1 MVMVMDRARRR
12 ATKHAAAEAPGEPA
26 GRGRPSLWG
35 KLLRDRRSLFGLS
48 VLTLMLTMSLAAPW
62 ISPFDPAEQR
72 LLLRLRGPLVE
83 AEPGHRCWLGTDQ
96 VGRDNLSRIIY
107 GGRISLF
114 VGVAAVVLGG
124 TAGVLLGLIS
134 GYSGRRLDSLIMR
147 AADVQLSFPFILLAI
162 TVIGAFGPGIFKL
175 VVVLAFSGWVVYA
188 RTVRGAVLSVKEDQ
202 FVEAA
207 VALGA
212 MDWRIVLRHL
222 LPNVVSPVIVIATTQ
237 TATMILLE
245 SALSFLGMGVP
256 APTPSWGR
264 MLSDGREYLST
275 AWWIATF
282 PGLAIFV
289 AVLGINLLGDG
300 LNDAILSRRR

>member
-1 MVMVMDRARRR
+1 METSHGH
-12 ATKHAAAEAPGEPA
+12 ATREAPDDAPGEGA
-26 GRGRPSLWG
+26 GRHRLSLWA
-35 KLLRDRRSLFGLS
+35 KLLRDRRSLFGFC
-48 VLTLMLTMSLAAPW
+48 VLALMLAMSLAAPW
-62 ISPFDPAEQR
+62 IRPFDPAEQR
-72 LLLRLRGPLVE
+72 LLLRLRGPLVQ
-83 AEPGHRCWLGTDQ
+83 AEPGLRCWLGTDQ

-114 VGVAAVVLGG
+114 VGVAAVVVGG
-124 TAGVLLGLIS
+124 TVGILLGLFS
-134 GYSGRRLDSLIMR
+134 GYFGGRLDSLIMR
-147 AADVQLSFPFILLAI
+147 TADVQLSFPFILLAI
-162 TVIGAFGPGIFKL
+162 TIIGAFGPGIFKL
-175 VVVLAFSGWVVYA
+175 VIVLAISGWVVYA
-188 RTVRGAVLSVKEDQ
+188 RTVRGAVLSVKEEQ

-289 AVLGINLLGDG
+289 TVLGINLLGDG

>member
-1 MVMVMDRARRR
+1 
-12 ATKHAAAEAPGEPA
+12 
-26 GRGRPSLWG
+26 
-35 KLLRDRRSLFGLS
+35 
-48 VLTLMLTMSLAAPW
+48 
-62 ISPFDPAEQR
+62 
-72 LLLRLRGPLVE
+72 
-83 AEPGHRCWLGTDQ
+83 
-96 VGRDNLSRIIY
+96 
-107 GGRISLF
+107 
-114 VGVAAVVLGG
+114 
-124 TAGVLLGLIS
+124 
-134 GYSGRRLDSLIMR
+134 MR
-147 AADVQLSFPFILLAI
+147 TADVQLSFPFILLAI
-162 TVIGAFGPGIFKL
+162 TIIGAFGAGIVKL
-175 VVVLAFSGWVVYA
+175 VIVLAISGWVVYA
-188 RTVRGAVLSVKEDQ
+188 RTVRGAVLSVKQEQ

-212 MDWRIVLRHL
+212 IDWRIVLRHL

-289 AVLGINLLGDG
+289 TVLGINLLGDG

>member
-1 MVMVMDRARRR
+1 M
-12 ATKHAAAEAPGEPA
+12 ATNTGLRQATREAPVEALGEGA
-26 GRGRPSLWG
+26 GRGRLSLWA
-35 KLLRDRRSLFGLS
+35 KLLRDRRSLFGFC
-48 VLTLMLTMSLAAPW
+48 VLALMLIMSLAAPW

-83 AEPGHRCWLGTDQ
+83 AEPGLRCWLGTDQ
-96 VGRDNLSRIIY
+96 MGRDNLSRIIY

-114 VGVAAVVLGG
+114 VGVAAVVVGG
-124 TAGVLLGLIS
+124 TVGILLGLFS
-134 GYSGRRLDSLIMR
+134 GYFGGRLDSIIMR
-147 AADVQLSFPFILLAI
+147 TADVQLSFPFILLAI
-162 TVIGAFGPGIFKL
+162 TIIGAFGPGIFKL
-175 VVVLAFSGWVVYA
+175 VIVLAISGWVVYA
-188 RTVRGAVLSVKEDQ
+188 RTVRGAVLSVKEEQ

-282 PGLAIFV
+282 PGLAIFIT
-289 AVLGINLLGDG
+289 VLGINLLGDG
-300 LNDAILSRRR
+300 LNDAILRRRR

>member
-1 MVMVMDRARRR
+1 MDTRHRH
-12 ATKHAAAEAPGEPA
+12 ATTEIAAEAPREAAA
-26 GRGRPSLWG
+26 GSRLSLWA
-35 KLLRDRRSLFGLS
+35 KLVRDRRSLFGLS
-48 VLTLMLTMSLAAPW
+48 VLVLMLIMSLAAPW

-72 LLLRLRGPLVE
+72 LLLRLRGPLVQ
-83 AEPGHRCWLGTDQ
+83 AEPGLRCWLGTDQ

-107 GGRISLF
+107 GGRISIF
-114 VGVAAVVLGG
+114 VGVAAVLIGG
-124 TAGVLLGLIS
+124 SVGVLLGLIS
-134 GYSGRRLDSLIMR
+134 GYFGGRLDSILMR
-147 AADVQLSFPFILLAI
+147 TADVQLSFPFILLAI
-162 TVIGAFGPGIFKL
+162 TIIGAFGAGIVKL
-175 VVVLAFSGWVVYA
+175 VIVLAISGWVVYA
-188 RTVRGAVLSVKEDQ
+188 RTVRGAVLSVKQEQ

-212 MDWRIVLRHL
+212 IDWRIVLRHL

-245 SALSFLGMGVP
+245 SALSVLGMGVP

-282 PGLAIFV
+282 QGLAIFV
-289 AVLGINLLGDG
+289 TVLGINLLGDG

>member
-1 MVMVMDRARRR
+1 METSHGR
-12 ATKHAAAEAPGEPA
+12 ATREAPVEALGAGA
-26 GRGRPSLWG
+26 GRGRLSLWA
-35 KLLRDRRSLFGLS
+35 KLLRDHRSLFGIS
-48 VLTLMLTMSLAAPW
+48 ILTLMLTMSLAAPW

-83 AEPGHRCWLGTDQ
+83 AEPGLRCWLGTDQ
-96 VGRDNLSRIIY
+96 VGRDNLSRVIY

-114 VGVAAVVLGG
+114 VGVAAVVVGG
-124 TAGVLLGLIS
+124 TAGVVLGLIS
-134 GYSGRRLDSLIMR
+134 GYLGGRLDSIIMR
-147 AADVQLSFPFILLAI
+147 SADVQLSFPFILLAI
-162 TVIGAFGPGIFKL
+162 TIIGAFGPGIFKL
-175 VVVLAFSGWVVYA
+175 VIVLAISGWVVYA
-188 RTVRGAVLSVKEDQ
+188 RTVRGAVLSVKEEQ

-300 LNDAILSRRR
+300 LNDAILSRQR

>member
-1 MVMVMDRARRR
+1 METSRGH
-12 ATKHAAAEAPGEPA
+12 ATREAPVEAPGEGA
-26 GRGRPSLWG
+26 GRGRLSLWA
-35 KLLRDRRSLFGLS
+35 KLLRDRRSLFGIS
-48 VLTLMLTMSLAAPW
+48 VLALMLIMSLAAPW

-83 AEPGHRCWLGTDQ
+83 AEPGLRCLLGTDQ
-96 VGRDNLSRIIY
+96 MGRDNLSRIIY
-107 GGRISLF
+107 GGRISIF
-114 VGVAAVVLGG
+114 VGVAAVVVGG

-134 GYSGRRLDSLIMR
+134 GYFGGRLDSIIMR
-147 AADVQLSFPFILLAI
+147 TADVQLSFPFILLAI
-162 TVIGAFGPGIFKL
+162 TIIGAFGAGISKL
-175 VVVLAFSGWVVYA
+175 VIVLAISGWVVYA
-188 RTVRGAVLSVKEDQ
+188 RTVRGAVLSVKEEQ

-282 PGLAIFV
+282 PGLAIF
-289 AVLGINLLGDG
+289 ATVLGINLLGDG
-300 LNDAILSRRR
+300 LNDAILRRRR